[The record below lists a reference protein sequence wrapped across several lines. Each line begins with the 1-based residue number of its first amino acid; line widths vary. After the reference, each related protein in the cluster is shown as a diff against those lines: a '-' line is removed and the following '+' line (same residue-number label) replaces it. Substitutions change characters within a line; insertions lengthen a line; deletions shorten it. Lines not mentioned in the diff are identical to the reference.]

1 MAGINNTKEPSTA
14 PQADRWYNLTLGSS
28 FKDHNPSRFRTFRY
42 EFKPAS
48 IDTNQRGKL
57 HKSKDNKVTVEF
69 QNIQP
74 GKPKMIFEG
83 TSEDYKDNDAVL
95 FFDGESFRLER
106 LHRAV
111 KRLRHNRTLSE
122 SSGAAAAFAGPSDP
136 SSPPVGKG
144 TKHQPV
150 IKETYQPAPVE
161 VERIEIGDFKS
172 SDAKPRPDK
181 TVEYPAAQPNSSPDP
196 KKNNGDDDDTDEPLD
211 IMNDELV
218 EHLDIMN
225 DDDDDLVGQLDIMN
239 DDDED
244 DHNNNNI
251 NNNMTAGDE
260 GTIEVNEVEFDMNK
274 PHPADTDDEIAD
286 VDVSDDEGDKRPN
299 AAEALKATL
308 IAQEGKGES
317 SSSSGSSSESSG
329 SGSGSGS
336 SSSSS
341 DSDSSDAN
349 SG

>member
-1 MAGINNTKEPSTA
+1 MAGINNTNEPSTA

-28 FKDHNPSRFRTFRY
+28 FKDHNPSKFRTFRY

-48 IDTNQRGKL
+48 IDKNQRGML

-122 SSGAAAAFAGPSDP
+122 SAGAVAASAGPSDP

-144 TKHQPV
+144 VKHQPV
-150 IKETYQPAPVE
+150 IKEAFQPAPVE

-181 TVEYPAAQPNSSPDP
+181 TVEYPAAQSNSSPDP
-196 KKNNGDDDDTDEPLD
+196 KNNNDDDDLDEP
-211 IMNDELV
+211 
-218 EHLDIMN
+218 LDIMN

-244 DHNNNNI
+244 DNNNNI
-251 NNNMTAGDE
+251 NINNNNMTAGDE

-286 VDVSDDEGDKRPN
+286 VDVSDDEADKGPN
-299 AAEALKATL
+299 AAEALRAQV

-336 SSSSS
+336 SSS
-341 DSDSSDAN
+341 DSESSDAD
-349 SG
+349 SD